1 MYYDVG
7 ELDQRIDVKRDT
19 LTSDG
24 MGGSTTTTSTVATLW
39 SHVRPKRGRE
49 VALHDKVEAP
59 ALYIFAIRY
68 RSDLR
73 DSDYIT
79 WNGADYN
86 IRAILTR
93 GGRKMFLEIEAE
105 RGVTQ

>member
-1 MYYDVG
+1 MYYDAG
-7 ELDQRIDVKRDT
+7 ELDQRIVVKRDT
-19 LTSDG
+19 LASDG
-24 MGGSTTTTSTVATLW
+24 MGGSTTTTTTVATLW

-49 VALHDKVEAP
+49 VGLHDKVEAP

>member
-1 MYYDVG
+1 MDYDVG
-7 ELDQRIDVKRDT
+7 ELDQQAIIKRQTRTADGLGGWTVTDT
-19 LTSDG
+19 N
-24 MGGSTTTTSTVATLW
+24 VATVW
-39 SHVRPKRGRE
+39 AHIRPKKGRE
-49 VALHDKVEAP
+49 YGIHDKVEAP

-68 RSDLR
+68 RSDIL
-73 DSDYIT
+73 DSDRIT